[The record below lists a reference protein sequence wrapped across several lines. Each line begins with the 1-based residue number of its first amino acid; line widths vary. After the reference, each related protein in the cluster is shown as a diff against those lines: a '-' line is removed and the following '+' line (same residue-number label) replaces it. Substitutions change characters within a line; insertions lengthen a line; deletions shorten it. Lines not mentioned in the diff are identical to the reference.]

1 MEDRGNRTKK
11 PQTNGNL
18 PQSQRYGLAPT
29 IQKPST
35 MKKFSVLFFFL
46 LVSVWGY
53 SQTTVTLEDQCN
65 CEVLSGTD
73 VTAAGATTPTGADL
87 GDIYVNTNTGTIY
100 FWDGDSWEF
109 TAVDTNTTNS
119 AFSVVGTDLVL
130 TDSEGNTVSVPLAEK
145 AKPYYRK
152 TYATAF
158 EEFMPEPEI
167 EIITPI
173 RDLKISREDEVDY
186 LRKAGVEMNWSKVE
200 YSINKGIWGTSVGG
214 KETLSSSDELPPEA
228 YPTPMEK
235 SGSETVSIGF
245 EQGEPVSL
253 NEQLLEPLMVIREL
267 EKLAAPWGVG
277 RDVHVG
283 DTIIGIKGRVGFE
296 AAASRIM
303 IDAHLALEKHVLSRW
318 QLHWKEQIGQ
328 WYGMFVHEAQ
338 YLEPV
343 MRDLESFLES
353 SQKNVTGKVRLRLR
367 PYSFSVTGVESPFD
381 LMNASFAS
389 YGEMNKAWTAEEV
402 DGFTRIMG
410 NQQRI
415 WYAVNGTDGQNQE

>member
-1 MEDRGNRTKK
+1 AHG
-11 PQTNGNL
+11 
-18 PQSQRYGLAPT
+18 S
-29 IQKPST
+29 
-35 MKKFSVLFFFL
+35 
-46 LVSVWGY
+46 
-53 SQTTVTLEDQCN
+53 
-65 CEVLSGTD
+65 
-73 VTAAGATTPTGADL
+73 TAAGNDQ
-87 GDIYVNTNTGTIY
+87 VR
-100 FWDGDSWEF
+100 F
-109 TAVDTNTTNS
+109 
-119 AFSVVGTDLVL
+119 DLVIQ
-130 TDSEGNTVSVPLAEK
+130 VLA
-145 AKPYYRK
+145 PDL
-152 TYATAF
+152 
-158 EEFMPEPEI
+158 

-173 RDLKISREDEVDY
+173 RELKISREDEIDY
-186 LRKAGVEMNWSKVE
+186 LRKAGIEMNWSKVE

-235 SGSETVSIGF
+235 SGSETVNIGF
-245 EQGEPVSL
+245 ELGEPVSL
-253 NEQLLEPLMVIREL
+253 NGQLLEPLMVIREL

-296 AAASRIM
+296 AAASRMI

-353 SQKNVTGKVRLRLR
+353 SQKNVTGMVTLRLR
-367 PYSFSVTGVESPFD
+367 PYSFSVTGVDSPYD
-381 LMNASFAS
+381 LMNASFAT
-389 YGEMNKAWTAEEV
+389 YGEMNKTWTAEEV
-402 DGFTRIMG
+402 DGFTRILG

-415 WYAVNGTDGQNQE
+415 WYAVNGTDNQLQE

>member
-1 MEDRGNRTKK
+1 MEKKKVLLAFSGGLDTTFCAIYLAKELNMEVHSALVNTGGFGSEELDQIASHADKLGTKSH
-11 PQTNGNL
+11 Q
-18 PQSQRYGLAPT
+18 
-29 IQKPST
+29 
-35 MKKFSVLFFFL
+35 VL
-46 LVSVWGY
+46 
-53 SQTTVTLEDQCN
+53 
-65 CEVLSGTD
+65 D
-73 VTAAGATTPTGADL
+73 VTADYYMRCIRYMIFGNTLRNRSYPLSVSSERTFQAIALVEYARKNGFSYIAHGSTAAGNDQ
-87 GDIYVNTNTGTIY
+87 VR
-100 FWDGDSWEF
+100 F
-109 TAVDTNTTNS
+109 
-119 AFSVVGTDLVL
+119 DLVIQ
-130 TDSEGNTVSVPLAEK
+130 VLA
-145 AKPYYRK
+145 PG
-152 TYATAF
+152 
-158 EEFMPEPEI
+158 I

-173 RDLKISREDEVDY
+173 RDLKISREDEIDY

-214 KETLSSSDELPPEA
+214 KETLSSSGELPSEA
-228 YPTPMEK
+228 YPTPMDK
-235 SGSETVSIGF
+235 SGSEIVSLGF

-253 NEQLLEPLMVIREL
+253 NGQLLEPLMVIQEL

-296 AAASRIM
+296 AAASRII

-343 MRDLESFLES
+343 MRDLETFLES
-353 SQKNVTGKVRLRLR
+353 SQKNVTGKVSMRLR
-367 PYSFSVTGVESPFD
+367 PYSFAVTGVESPFD

-402 DGFTRIMG
+402 DGFTRILG

-415 WYAVNGTDGQNQE
+415 WYAVNGTDSQTQK